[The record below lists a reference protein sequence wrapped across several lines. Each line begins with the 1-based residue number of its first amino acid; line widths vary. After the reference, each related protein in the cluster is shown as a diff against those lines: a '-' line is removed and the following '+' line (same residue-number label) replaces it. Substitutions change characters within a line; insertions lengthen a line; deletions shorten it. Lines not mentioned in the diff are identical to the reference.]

1 MRLLCLTLIVSAL
14 QAQIAGPIR
23 NKLSAGDLLSAQS
36 ILEVHE
42 REKGRDAHFVEG
54 LAWVARGA
62 VLLGDFKRAET
73 LDQQLRALIDEKL
86 AGGSDLSKD
95 NGLAAAL
102 GAQIEVHAQILKK
115 KQAIAYLESQLTK
128 FAAPVSLRA
137 RIYKRLNML
146 TLPGAAAPEFA
157 VEEALSAKPVSLAE
171 LKGSPVLVFG
181 WAQWCGDCRAQ
192 AAAIGRI
199 RKKYESRGLRIVMLT
214 RYYETDKTAER
225 AAIAKAWNETYRELD
240 GLPSIISR
248 KSMERYG
255 VSSTPTFTLVDKK
268 GKVAAYLPYRLT
280 EAELD
285 RLITGIL

>member
-1 MRLLCLTLIVSAL
+1 MRLFCLTLIGSAL
-14 QAQIAGPIR
+14 HAQIAGPIR
-23 NKLSAGDLLSAQS
+23 NKISAGDLLSAQS

-42 REKGRDAHFVEG
+42 REKGRDAHYVEG

-62 VLLGDFKRAET
+62 VLLGDFKRAEV
-73 LDQQLRALIDEKL
+73 LDQQLRALIDEKIA
-86 AGGSDLSKD
+86 AGADLSKD
-95 NGLAAAL
+95 NGLTAAL
-102 GAQIEVHAQILKK
+102 GAQIEVRAQILKK
-115 KQAIAYLESQLTK
+115 KQAVVYLESQLAK
-128 FAAPVSLRA
+128 FAAPLSLRT

-146 TLPGAAAPEFA
+146 TLAGAAAPEFA
-157 VEEALSAKPVSLAE
+157 VEEALSAKPASIAE

-214 RYYETDKTAER
+214 RFYETDKAAER
-225 AAIAKAWNETYRELD
+225 TAIAKVWNETYRSLD
-240 GLPSIISR
+240 GVPSIVSQ

-255 VSSTPTFTLVDKK
+255 VSSTPTFTLIDKK

-285 RLITGIL
+285 RLIPGLL